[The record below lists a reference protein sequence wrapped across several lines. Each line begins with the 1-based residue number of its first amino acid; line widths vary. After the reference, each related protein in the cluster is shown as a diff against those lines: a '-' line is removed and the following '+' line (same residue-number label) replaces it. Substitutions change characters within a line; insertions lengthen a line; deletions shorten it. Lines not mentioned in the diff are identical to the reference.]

1 MVNFYHKHGKVM
13 ISIKSKVA
21 IKILDYYFLNPHARH
36 YINELA
42 RMLEL
47 DPKNVN
53 QKLKEFEKDGFFKS
67 EFQGKERYFS
77 LAKENP
83 VLEHYRQVFLKTY
96 GVENKLKEALK
107 NIIGIKE
114 AYIYGSYAKDEMDSA
129 SDIDILAIGD
139 HSVLDL
145 QRAINVLQKDVG
157 REFNIIN
164 LSEKEFAAKKN
175 SKDAF
180 INGVFKT
187 KVIRLV

>member
-1 MVNFYHKHGKVM
+1 MVNFYHRHGKVM
-13 ISIKSKVA
+13 IQIKSKVA
-21 IKILDYYFLNPHARH
+21 IKILDYYFINPQARH
-36 YINELA
+36 YINEIA

-67 EFQGKERYFS
+67 EFQGKERYFF

-83 VLEHYRQVFLKTY
+83 VLEHYRQIFLKTY
-96 GVENKLKEALK
+96 GLEKKLKEALN
-107 NIIGIKE
+107 NIVGIKE
-114 AYIYGSYAKDEMDSA
+114 AYIYGSYAKDVMDSA
-129 SDIDILAIGD
+129 SDIDILAIGT

-145 QRAINVLQKDVG
+145 QKSVSVLQKNIG

-164 LSEKEFAAKKN
+164 MSEREFAAKKN
-175 SKDAF
+175 DKDAF
-180 INGVFKT
+180 IRGIFKT